1 MSRFFNRSD
10 AGRQLAPALRKYA
23 NEPGVV
29 LAVPRGGVPVA
40 YEVAKELR
48 LPLEVVLVKK
58 IGHPFN
64 PEYAIGAVGLQGEAY
79 VVPHEEVNEQYIE
92 NEVEIV
98 RSRLAE
104 MKQKFFGDQEPLSLK
119 GKTVILVDDGIAT
132 GNTMLA
138 TVHILRHEQP
148 ARIVIAVPVIA
159 PEASQKLSPEVDELI
174 ALLVPETF
182 ASVGAFYSDFNQLT
196 DEDVLRSL
204 KQLRKQR
211 NAM

>member
-1 MSRFFNRSD
+1 MV
-10 AGRQLAPALRKYA
+10 PVLRKYA

-40 YEVAKELR
+40 CEVAKVLN
-48 LPLEVVLVKK
+48 LPLEVILVKK

-64 PEYAIGAVGLQGEAY
+64 PEYAIGAVCLHGDAN
-79 VVPHEEVNEQYIE
+79 VVPHEEVNEPYIA
-92 NEVEIV
+92 NEVEII

-104 MKQKFFGDQEPLSLK
+104 MKQPFLGDREPVSLNC
-119 GKTVILVDDGIAT
+119 KTVILVDDGIAT

-138 TVHILRHEQP
+138 TVHLLRKQQP

-159 PEASQKLSPEVDELI
+159 KSAMQKLLPEVDELI

-182 ASVGAFYSDFNQLT
+182 ESVSAFYRDFSQLT
-196 DEDVLRSL
+196 DEDVVYYLQAMRELR
-204 KQLRKQR
+204 
-211 NAM
+211 NVV